1 MRKIFS
7 FITTTLDGYYEGPG
21 GEFDWPIADEEF
33 SEFSLDQLD
42 EVDTLLFGR
51 VTYQGMAEY
60 WPTPAAQK
68 DDPEIAPRMNRISKI
83 VISRTLDQAGW
94 TNTRLIK
101 DNVRA
106 ELSKLKQLPGKDIAI
121 FGSSGLTVSLLQWG
135 LIDELRIMV
144 NPVAL
149 GDGKSVFR
157 TAAERI
163 HLKLLKARPFKSGNV
178 LLSYRP
184 DPFGDGYELA

>member
-7 FITTTLDGYYEGPG
+7 FITATLDGYYEGPG

-83 VISRTLDQAGW
+83 VISRTLDKAEW
-94 TNTRLIK
+94 ANTRLIK

-106 ELSKLKQLPGKDIAI
+106 ELTKLKQLPGGDIAI
-121 FGSSGLTVSLLQWG
+121 FGSSSLTVSLLQWG

>member
-7 FITTTLDGYYEGPG
+7 FIAATLDGYYEGPG

-33 SEFSLDQLD
+33 SEFSVGQLD

-60 WPTPAAQK
+60 WPTPAAEQ
-68 DDPEIAPRMNRISKI
+68 DDPEIASRMNGISKI
-83 VISRTLDQAGW
+83 VISRTLGRAGW
-94 TNTRLIK
+94 ANTRLIR
-101 DNVRA
+101 DNVGD
-106 ELSKLKQLPGKDIAI
+106 ELTKLKQLPGKDIAI
-121 FGSSGLTVSLLQWG
+121 FGSSSLTVSLLQLG

-144 NPVAL
+144 NPVVL

-157 TAAERI
+157 TADERI
-163 HLKLLKARPFKSGNV
+163 SLKLLKARPFKSGNV
-178 LLSYRP
+178 LLCYRP
-184 DPFGDGYELA
+184 AVRERLQG

>member
-7 FITTTLDGYYEGPG
+7 FITATLDGYYEGPG

-101 DNVRA
+101 DNVRD
-106 ELSKLKQLPGKDIAI
+106 ELTKLKQLPGGDIAI
-121 FGSSGLTVSLLQWG
+121 FGSSSLTVSLLQWG

-184 DPFGDGYELA
+184 DPFDDGYELA